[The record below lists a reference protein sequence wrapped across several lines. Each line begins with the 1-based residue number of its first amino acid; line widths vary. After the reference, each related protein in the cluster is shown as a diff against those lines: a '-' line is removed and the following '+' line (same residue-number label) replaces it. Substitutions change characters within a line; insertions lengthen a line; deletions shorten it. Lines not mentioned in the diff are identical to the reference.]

1 MKRVLAAGLIIGLSL
16 TGVAQ
21 ADSFRNFSEAAGDSA
36 EAGTRIVAAGGQ
48 VALGAVAVPLAAVGS
63 LAEGAGTAANGIAD
77 DMWTT
82 ANAPLVVDRDVVVA
96 QPAPSLI
103 DEQPTAEEQ

>member
-36 EAGTRIVAAGGQ
+36 EAGTRIVAAGG
-48 VALGAVAVPLAAVGS
+48 
-63 LAEGAGTAANGIAD
+63 
-77 DMWTT
+77 W
-82 ANAPLVVDRDVVVA
+82 PLVR
-96 QPAPSLI
+96 
-103 DEQPTAEEQ
+103 